1 MHSLKIVALK
11 GGQII
16 NRNILPLTTGVFIRG
31 YSNKSREKKVKS
43 QKVPDGSIWYQK
55 IISFCKILHRHRF
68 NWSSAIFPMSG
79 LSQLM
84 HFFFLMPVLNDSLFS
99 PEHLKFLLVRLFPF
113 CVPHAPCPW
122 QQGCCSHPAGRNIT
136 GSG

>member
-16 NRNILPLTTGVFIRG
+16 NRNILPLATGVFIRG

-55 IISFCKILHRHRF
+55 IISFFFVRF
-68 NWSSAIFPMSG
+68 CPAPLQLIFGNFSNVWIITVNA
-79 LSQLM
+79 L
-84 HFFFLMPVLNDSLFS
+84 FFLMPVLNDSLFS
-99 PEHLKFLLVRLFPF
+99 PEHLNFLLVRLFPF

-136 GSG
+136 G